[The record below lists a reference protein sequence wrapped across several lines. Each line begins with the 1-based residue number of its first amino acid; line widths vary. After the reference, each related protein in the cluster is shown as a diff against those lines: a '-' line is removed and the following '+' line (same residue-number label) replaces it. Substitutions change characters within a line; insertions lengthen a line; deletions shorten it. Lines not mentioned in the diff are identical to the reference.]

1 MLTRYQKAVH
11 LFESFCN
18 ILEGGLCSAENE
30 VDAQLCRFLDA
41 AWNEGEPRSLAA
53 DAICGVQHALCR
65 RRIFP
70 GAWRLLRAWDKA
82 ELPNRTP
89 PLPPL
94 CALGLSGFL
103 VSEGQLGAAA
113 LVAVGF
119 HCFLR
124 TGELLNM
131 RWAHVTWAS
140 SNSGVIWLPVTK
152 SGVRTGTTECVVF
165 SDSVA
170 AGLLRWAAMGRDPQA
185 KIWEGTPQ
193 GFRDL
198 WGRACR
204 AIGIDPGL
212 YKPYALRRGGASFF
226 ISERRSIVDCM
237 AMGRWGSIKA
247 CKIYAVGG
255 MQLLKSQQ
263 LPPTCA
269 ELCCVYAQLLH
280 GASGLGAGLRASRL
294 ALPWAQ

>member
-1 MLTRYQKAVH
+1 
-11 LFESFCN
+11 
-18 ILEGGLCSAENE
+18 
-30 VDAQLCRFLDA
+30 
-41 AWNEGEPRSLAA
+41 
-53 DAICGVQHALCR
+53 
-65 RRIFP
+65 
-70 GAWRLLRAWDKA
+70 
-82 ELPNRTP
+82 
-89 PLPPL
+89 
-94 CALGLSGFL
+94 
-103 VSEGQLGAAA
+103 
-113 LVAVGF
+113 
-119 HCFLR
+119 
-124 TGELLNM
+124 M

-152 SGVRTGTTECVVF
+152 CGVRTGTTECVIF

-204 AIGIDPGL
+204 AIGLDPGL

-226 ISERRSIVDCM
+226 MSEGRSTVDCM
-237 AMGRWGSIKA
+237 AMGRWGFIKA

-269 ELCCVYAQLLH
+269 ELCAFTHNSCTGLL
-280 GASGLGAGLRASRL
+280 GSGPVSGRAV
-294 ALPWAQ
+294 